1 MTYSFEKVSFEL
13 FDQLEFIQVDCLPT
27 NKKVPFKHMT
37 CNKPIESLH
46 LTIWPINMPCIKDE
60 GPSGPYEERG
70 WGLRA

>member
-37 CNKPIESLH
+37 CNKEPRFINQLKASFNY
-46 LTIWPINMPCIKDE
+46 LTNKNAL
-60 GPSGPYEERG
+60 Y
-70 WGLRA
+70 